1 MMFAELLEFLVE
13 IVIKSSQNEKDNQ
26 IMKFTIREENNAL
39 SRDLIHQDKYRF
51 NFERSK
57 NELFLKS
64 RAQLFYMKQL
74 PNSYQLFYFKD
85 WFITQ
90 ARNSPNPL
98 QFFTKTDN
106 IGIYF
111 WEYDCVSEEYN
122 SLQMLT
128 EVESGEHN
136 RGQMNDEGIYVAA
149 GSSSNNVYIYD
160 MKYYNY
166 PDHKIQLLHSSLH
179 SNSVNEC
186 FFKNS
191 VSAICCD
198 NDGYLKEYDLSNL
211 EVLPPPTIIYNS
223 SKGLKSCMQTKDKKH
238 IVAGLQN
245 ELYILDA
252 EGSLQH
258 TLDYGLNEGWYV
270 SQIAEIRANILAT
283 VDYNRT
289 SIHDIRDL
297 ENIPPSVKLPDVG
310 KYYKS
315 VVALESNPGDFAIG
329 GQSVNTDNGFVYI
342 LHLEEDN
349 QTVNTL
355 KSADNIE
362 GNFCVIQVIKEL
374 KTGVIVFGGDT
385 DCTVVCLW
393 NYDAPDLAPSCWG
406 HPTSTIWDILMP
418 HYI

>member
-1 MMFAELLEFLVE
+1 M
-13 IVIKSSQNEKDNQ
+13 
-26 IMKFTIREENNAL
+26 
-39 SRDLIHQDKYRF
+39 
-51 NFERSK
+51 
-57 NELFLKS
+57 
-64 RAQLFYMKQL
+64 
-74 PNSYQLFYFKD
+74 
-85 WFITQ
+85 
-90 ARNSPNPL
+90 
-98 QFFTKTDN
+98 TDN
-106 IGIYF
+106 NGIYF

-128 EVESGEHN
+128 EAESGNHN

-166 PDHKIQLLHSSLH
+166 PDHKIQLLNSSSHSHL
-179 SNSVNEC
+179 VYEC

-198 NDGYLKEYDLSNL
+198 NDGYLKEYDLSNP
-211 EVLPPPTIIYNS
+211 EFLPPPTIIYKS

-238 IVAGLQN
+238 IVAGLEN
-245 ELYILDA
+245 ELYILNA
-252 EGSLQH
+252 EGTLQH
-258 TLDYGLNEGWYV
+258 KLDYSSNENNGWYV

-283 VDYNRT
+283 ADYNT
-289 SIHDIRDL
+289 MSIHSIRNM

-310 KYYKS
+310 IYKS

-342 LHLEEDN
+342 LHLEVN
-349 QTVNTL
+349 QTISTL
-355 KSADNIE
+355 KYADDIE

-385 DCTVVCLW
+385 DCTVICLW
-393 NYDAPDLAPSCWG
+393 NYSLDPAPSCWDN
-406 HPTSTIWDILMP
+406 PTSVIWDSLMLN
-418 HYI
+418 YSQLIS